1 MNANLRRPVLLCA
14 AALALAGCG
23 SSPDGETR
31 TTAPATPS
39 ATAPVTTVTTPTTGG
54 SVPGG
59 QGDGGQGDAP
69 MTTGGGGG
77 GAGGAQ
83 PGGEFDGPGPS
94 QTARG
99 GNLVTPPSVGGSG
112 LPSQNPGDGDGDGGA
127 GSGGD

>member
-39 ATAPVTTVTTPTTGG
+39 ATAPVTTPTTGG
-54 SVPGG
+54 SVP
-59 QGDGGQGDAP
+59 GGQGDAP

-112 LPSQNPGDGDGDGGA
+112 LPSQNPGDGDGDGDGGA